1 MELFFSRPV
10 PIKIAEEIYHKVISI
25 HETGGRTYRYK
36 ISQEMSISFVN
47 DVIDRLCEYIHDAD
61 LIQLIHGYI
70 VIDWS

>member
-1 MELFFSRPV
+1 MEFFFAKPTPTKV
-10 PIKIAEEIYHKVISI
+10 AEDIYHQVIAIS
-25 HETGGRTYRYK
+25 ETGGRSYRYK
-36 ISQEMSISFVN
+36 IPQGMSISFVN